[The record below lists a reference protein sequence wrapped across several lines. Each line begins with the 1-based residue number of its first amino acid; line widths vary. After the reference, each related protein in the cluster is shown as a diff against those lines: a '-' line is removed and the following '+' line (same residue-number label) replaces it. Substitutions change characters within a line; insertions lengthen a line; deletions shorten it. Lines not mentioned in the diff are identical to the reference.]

1 MNRDGIDRYRGSQ
14 PGGEGDTF
22 LVWGRGGDSQ
32 ADSSWSFH
40 RPDGPV
46 FTIVVYRKVP
56 TGAARLAETVRQA
69 SERFPRE
76 EWAANL
82 ATFEKR
88 LIGSLD

>member
-1 MNRDGIDRYRGSQ
+1 MGS
-14 PGGEGDTF
+14 
-22 LVWGRGGDSQ
+22 GRRLASGQQLELPPTRRAG
-32 ADSSWSFH
+32 
-40 RPDGPV
+40 

-69 SERFPRE
+69 SERFLRE